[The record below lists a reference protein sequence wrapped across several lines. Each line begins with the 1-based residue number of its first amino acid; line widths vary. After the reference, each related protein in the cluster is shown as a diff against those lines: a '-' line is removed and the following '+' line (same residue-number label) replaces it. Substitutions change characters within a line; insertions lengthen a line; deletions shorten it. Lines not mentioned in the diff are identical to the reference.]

1 MVSKTLAVVAAL
13 AMMAGSA
20 QASMQLEHFITF
32 ANAPT
37 ADTFKLLVFYQL
49 WAFLVPLIAG
59 PLNVFLTYLWNNY
72 STSLEVDSVTIT
84 IYGYSLFGFI
94 GIGNYDQL
102 FELFMGL
109 IPKAAIKIII
119 GMGFLGDDS
128 FSGYGDL
135 EVSLIEQLGQCE
147 LL

>member
-37 ADTFKLLVFYQL
+37 ADNFKLLVFYQL
-49 WAFLVPLIAG
+49 WAFLVPLLAG
-59 PLNVFLTYLWNNY
+59 PLHVFLTYLWNNY
-72 STSLEVDSVTIT
+72 TATLEVDTT
-84 IYGYSLFGFI
+84 TLTLYGYTVFGFI
-94 GIGNYDQL
+94 GIGNYDQF

-109 IPKAAIKIII
+109 VPKAAIKIII
-119 GMGFLGDDS
+119 GMGFLGDDA

-135 EVSLIEQLGQCE
+135 E
-147 LL
+147 